1 MLELCYP
8 ANASLHHSNHLQ
20 CFTAESHFSRRR
32 GIAPPT
38 KSCLQL
44 GRSSNL
50 RRSHPSTPTSC
61 AVFILIMMNISPVEI
76 PGTSIDDHHR
86 RCNRRVTFVRRTYI
100 YNIPSLQE
108 FTDDE
113 ISQTWLTPQDEERI
127 QNDMIQTV
135 TCMRKGNLNTGMC
148 TRGLEH
154 LKSSE
159 RTQRRVL
166 DKKRVAHAVLA
177 EQSNQFQKG
186 IYSSKNIAA
195 ISSALSQRSRDR
207 AVLLAENDAR
217 DANAY
222 MNE

>member
-1 MLELCYP
+1 M
-8 ANASLHHSNHLQ
+8 
-20 CFTAESHFSRRR
+20 
-32 GIAPPT
+32 
-38 KSCLQL
+38 K
-44 GRSSNL
+44 
-50 RRSHPSTPTSC
+50 
-61 AVFILIMMNISPVEI
+61 ISPVEI
-76 PGTSIDDHHR
+76 PGTSIDHHR